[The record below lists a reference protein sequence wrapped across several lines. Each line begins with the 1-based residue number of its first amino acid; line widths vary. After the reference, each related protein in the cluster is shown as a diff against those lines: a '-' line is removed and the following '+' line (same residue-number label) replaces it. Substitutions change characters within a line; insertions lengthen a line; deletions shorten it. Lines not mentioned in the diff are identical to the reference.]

1 MEGDP
6 RHFESIGNRL
16 GFRVEQEDVER
27 LCLVWRGARFPG
39 LLCLGISL
47 ALLFLT
53 VPILEAIRL
62 SGFSSRVGSL
72 WYFPL
77 MNLMLL
83 GVAVF
88 LLSLR
93 RIVVL
98 DQRSR
103 RVFLTKRSLFGRQR
117 LTVDFAEIISLR
129 LGTDQVYSGF
139 AVAGS
144 TAGVKSF
151 PASSLR
157 LLLSNGETVL
167 VDRGGQKRLGEMAER
182 MRMFL
187 GKPVTAEDLSTMAG
201 KGETR

>member
-1 MEGDP
+1 MDMEGDP

-16 GFRVEQEDVER
+16 GFRIAQKGAET
-27 LCLVWRGARFPG
+27 LYWVWCGARFPG

-47 ALLFLT
+47 GLLFLA
-53 VPILEAIRL
+53 VPIVEAIRL
-62 SGFSSRVGSL
+62 QGLSSRVGSL

-77 MNLMLL
+77 MNLVLL

-88 LLSLR
+88 LLSLKR
-93 RIVVL
+93 TVVL
-98 DQRSR
+98 DRASGK
-103 RVFLTKRSLFGRQR
+103 VFLTKRSVFGRR
-117 LTVDFAEIISLR
+117 GLVVDFAEVVSLR

-151 PASSLR
+151 PAASLR

-167 VDRGGQKRLGEMAER
+167 LDRGGRKRLGEMAER
-182 MRMFL
+182 MSVFI
-187 GKPVTAEDLSTMAG
+187 GKPVTVE
-201 KGETR
+201 